1 MNKKGDSMGIYVRL
15 FCYIKPYSLT
25 IVVALVCT
33 ILASAVNLY
42 LPKIIGDVIDNVL
55 ATKDTDML
63 NLIAISVIVLI
74 VLQGIFMYG
83 QTYLMAYSS
92 QKIVIDIRRA
102 LYQHLQRL
110 SMLFFEKRPI
120 GTIMS
125 YITND
130 VAALQTTLVNNVI
143 DFVSHSVTLIGSII
157 LLIYINWKLSLLMFI
172 SFPLILYTLN
182 VSGHRM
188 RVKSRTLQ
196 ERTADISAF
205 LQENILAIR
214 VIKSFSREN
223 YELEQF
229 DKENNRNFQAQ
240 MKIVQVM
247 ATITPIIN
255 ILSTIGITAIIW
267 FGGREVINGNLTSGS
282 LISFLVYVINLPT
295 PVKRLSNVYADIQ
308 RALAAVQRIFEVI
321 DIEPEVKDVRGAKE
335 LPSVDGYLTFT
346 NVSFEYEE
354 GKPVLA
360 NVSFKA
366 RPGELIALVGPSG
379 AGKTTVVNLIP
390 RFYDPID
397 GSISIDNININTVT
411 LQSLREQIGIVPQET
426 ILFNGTIY
434 QNILYGNLEA
444 SKEDVI
450 VAAKVAN
457 AHNFIMEMPNE
468 YETPIGE
475 RGTQLSGGQ
484 RQRIAIARA
493 VLKNPRILIL
503 DEATSALDTES
514 ELLVQQALDRLMNG
528 RTSFVIAHRLST
540 VQRAN
545 LIIVMEKGKIVE
557 QGDHDTLI
565 KAGGLYSRLYRIQ
578 FNT

>member
-1 MNKKGDSMGIYVRL
+1 MGIYVRL

>member
-1 MNKKGDSMGIYVRL
+1 MGIYVRL
-15 FCYIKPYSLT
+15 FRYIKPYRLT

-130 VAALQTTLVNNVI
+130 VAALQTALVSNVI

-247 ATITPIIN
+247 AIITPIIN

-308 RALAAVQRIFEVI
+308 RALAAAQRIFEVI
-321 DIEPEVKDVRGAKE
+321 DIDPEVKDVRGAKE

-360 NVSFKA
+360 NVSFEA

-434 QNILYGNLEA
+434 QNILYGNLGA

-450 VAAKVAN
+450 AA
-457 AHNFIMEMPNE
+457 
-468 YETPIGE
+468 
-475 RGTQLSGGQ
+475 
-484 RQRIAIARA
+484 AR
-493 VLKNPRILIL
+493 
-503 DEATSALDTES
+503 
-514 ELLVQQALDRLMNG
+514 
-528 RTSFVIAHRLST
+528 
-540 VQRAN
+540 
-545 LIIVMEKGKIVE
+545 
-557 QGDHDTLI
+557 
-565 KAGGLYSRLYRIQ
+565 
-578 FNT
+578 